1 MGNTGWNDDGL
12 LALQVAVSRRRFL
25 QRMAMTSTLG
35 VAGAALLANCASSD
49 DGDATPGTTGGAS
62 TATTGP
68 DGTSPATSTIAGSGT
83 LQGFRVVDF
92 SGGGTGKA
100 LTELRIATQAPGA
113 IAPGFAF
120 DPGETVVRRLAWN
133 SLVALDNEGNPV
145 LADAASY
152 TPNADLTE
160 HVFTLRDGLQWSD
173 GTPYDAQTYIDSLLY
188 RLPLGGIFGPAWLVG
203 MNEVLFSG
211 ADPSTLGYEAPDPKT
226 LIFRSTAPVPF
237 IERFLASNGDFFPI
251 PMHLFSGAESSEVL
265 AAMADPANFVSNGP
279 YVITENTPGS
289 IVYERNPNFSSGGPA
304 GVADRVVTTV
314 FDAIR
319 SSQSFN
325 AFRSGELDVVTVGWN
340 DIPSVQADAELT
352 ERTSQIVWPNW
363 TMVVMNH
370 NRKPLDDVRV
380 RTALHL
386 AIDRRVMA
394 ETVLYGAAL
403 PQEGLLAPG
412 YAGFDPDFRAFDG
425 PDAAAE
431 AQRLLA
437 EAGFRGGEGFP
448 ELTYTTYGDAS
459 FDLISQTVIGMW
471 SDVLGITV
479 KLERLDPASWF
490 AAVITPEDPAEWG
503 DLADAPWPA
512 AYRDPTDV
520 FPDLLYFGGVVYH
533 HNWAMSDELFAQ
545 CEAALFAPDPSAR
558 SAALAEV
565 NAAIMK
571 ELPIIPVTLLNDIQI
586 RREGVAGQFASYGS
600 EFYGLRHIS
609 AE

>member
-1 MGNTGWNDDGL
+1 MDNNGHDDAL
-12 LALQVAVSRRRFL
+12 RALQAAFTRRRFL
-25 QRMAMTSTLG
+25 QRMAMTSVFG
-35 VAGAALLANCASSD
+35 AAGAALLANCSNAD
-49 DGDATPGTTGGAS
+49 DGAEAGPGTTSAGAS
-62 TATTGP
+62 GATTAT
-68 DGTSPATSTIAGSGT
+68 IEGSGT

-120 DPGETVVRRLAWN
+120 DIGETVVRRLAWN

-145 LADAASY
+145 LADAEAY

-203 MNEVLFSG
+203 MNDVLFSG

-251 PMHLFSGAESSEVL
+251 PMHLFSGAESSDVL
-265 AAMADPANFVSNGP
+265 ASMADPANFVCNGP
-279 YVITENTPGS
+279 YVITENSPGS
-289 IVYERNPNFSSGGPA
+289 IVYERNPKFSSGGPA

-325 AFRSGELDVVTVGWN
+325 AFRAGELDVVTVGAN
-340 DIPSVQADAELT
+340 DIPSVQADADLT
-352 ERTSQIVWPNW
+352 ARTTQIVWPHF
-363 TMVVMNH
+363 TMVVVNH
-370 NRKPLDDVRV
+370 NREPLGDVRV
-380 RTALHL
+380 RSALHL
-386 AIDRRVMA
+386 AIDRKVMA
-394 ETVLYGAAL
+394 ETVLSGAAL
-403 PQEGLLAPG
+403 PMEGLLPPG
-412 YAGFDPDFRAFDG
+412 YDGHDPDFRAFDTDD
-425 PDAAAE
+425 PAAE

-437 EAGFRGGEGFP
+437 EAGFPGGEGFP

-471 SDVLGITV
+471 NDVLGITV
-479 KLERLDPASWF
+479 KLQRLDPASWF
-490 AAVITPEDPAEWG
+490 SAVITPEDVAEWG

-512 AYRDPTDV
+512 AFRDPADA
-520 FPDLLYFGGVVYH
+520 FPDLLYFDGIVYH
-533 HNWAMSDELFAQ
+533 HNWTMPEDLLAQ
-545 CEAALFAPDPSAR
+545 SEAALYEVDPAAR
-558 SAALAEV
+558 SAALAAV
-565 NAAIMK
+565 NAAVMK
-571 ELPIIPVTLLNDIQI
+571 ELPIIPVTLLNDIQL
-586 RREGVAGQFASYGS
+586 RRDGVAGQFAAYGS